1 MVLHK
6 IKKRYSKENG
16 GICKMKAKHILSK
29 PGEFTTVTKI
39 ENGMVT
45 LSKNIEGSELKGQI
59 TLQEFYRLYDIVE
72 YIK

>member
-1 MVLHK
+1 
-6 IKKRYSKENG
+6 
-16 GICKMKAKHILSK
+16 MKAKHILSK

>member
-1 MVLHK
+1 
-6 IKKRYSKENG
+6 
-16 GICKMKAKHILSK
+16 MKAKHILSK

-72 YIK
+72 YIKWLRPLKCLQDMVEPALH